1 MESSL
6 SNNAWNTKK
15 LSKVIHRYLQKQRN
29 LITHFEANAFEDCRE
44 LSQLTFDY
52 LGSIGD
58 ELKTA
63 KVLNEELV
71 DRVRTLLS
79 AIVTNQQTCVDG
91 VMVLESDY
99 LQSALGIL
107 LSNATKLY
115 SVSLGL
121 VTNALSRNIKKK

>member
-1 MESSL
+1 M
-6 SNNAWNTKK
+6 
-15 LSKVIHRYLQKQRN
+15 
-29 LITHFEANAFEDCRE
+29 
-44 LSQLTFDY
+44 
-52 LGSIGD
+52 GSIGD

-121 VTNALSRNIKKK
+121 VTNAFSRNIKKK